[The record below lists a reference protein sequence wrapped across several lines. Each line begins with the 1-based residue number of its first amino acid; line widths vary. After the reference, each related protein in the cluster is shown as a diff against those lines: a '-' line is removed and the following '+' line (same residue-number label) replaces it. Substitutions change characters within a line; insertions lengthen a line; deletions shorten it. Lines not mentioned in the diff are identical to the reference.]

1 MSLIQ
6 RECHTATHN
15 GKSPN
20 STKSV
25 GGANGGVISATS
37 LATPGSNGS
46 SVGANGAN
54 GANGTHGANG
64 ANGPVTPQVQ
74 ISQVDAKIS
83 QVDAKGVNSARS
95 TDLIFLKSVVSS
107 NTEAQHNKVSSL
119 SG

>member
-54 GANGTHGANG
+54 GTHGANGANG

-74 ISQVDAKIS
+74 IS

-119 SG
+119 PG

>member
-54 GANGTHGANG
+54 GTHGANG
-64 ANGPVTPQVQ
+64 ANGASGDCVERIVPSVTIRRHV
-74 ISQVDAKIS
+74 VDS
-83 QVDAKGVNSARS
+83 
-95 TDLIFLKSVVSS
+95 
-107 NTEAQHNKVSSL
+107 
-119 SG
+119 

>member
-46 SVGANGAN
+46 SVGAN